1 MTIKN
6 EENIIVDY
14 KNQENSDENEDLIS
28 LYRDFNTE
36 EFDIEKEETVRPK
49 SLASFIGH
57 EDLKR
62 NLNVFISA
70 AKQRQESLDHVLLY
84 GPPGL
89 GKTTLSQIIANEMG
103 ANLRVT
109 SGPVLAKT
117 GDLAA
122 ILTNL
127 EKNDVLFIDE
137 IHRLNVA
144 VEEMLYSAMED
155 YVIDIIIGE
164 GVGARNVRINIAP
177 FTLVGA
183 TTRLGLLA
191 NPFKDRFG
199 IPLKLNFYKESEL
212 HKIVMRCAQVLGVEI
227 EESAAAEIA
236 KRARG
241 TPRIALRLLRRAR
254 DFSYDYENN
263 SGKNS
268 NKFKIN
274 HYKTDETA
282 SKSFISLEVV
292 KNALKSLHIDEIGLD
307 SFDYQ
312 YLNYVMKNYGGGP
325 VGIETIAAGLAEN
338 RNTIEEMIEPYLMQ
352 IGFVNRTPR
361 GRVLTGVCRDYLE

>member
-6 EENIIVDY
+6 AKDIEYGEKEGISEEMNP
-14 KNQENSDENEDLIS
+14 
-28 LYRDFNTE
+28 YRNLDVGGL
-36 EFDIEKEETVRPK
+36 DIEKEETVRPK

-62 NLNVFISA
+62 NLSVFIAA
-70 AKQRQESLDHVLLY
+70 AKQRHEALDHVLLY

-89 GKTTLSQIIANEMG
+89 GKTTLSQIVANEMG

-109 SGPVLAKT
+109 SGPALSKT

-122 ILTNL
+122 ILTDL
-127 EKNDVLFIDE
+127 EKHDVLFIDE

-177 FTLVGA
+177 FTMVGA

-199 IPLKLNFYKESEL
+199 IPLKLNFYKQSEL
-212 HKIVMRCAQVLGVEI
+212 REIVIRCANVLNVDI
-227 EESAAAEIA
+227 EGSAADEIA

-254 DFSYDYENN
+254 DFTYGEDN
-263 SGKNS
+263 SG
-268 NKFKIN
+268 IRDID
-274 HYKTDETA
+274 HQIA
-282 SKSFISLEVV
+282 RRQFISIHVV
-292 KNALKSLHIDEIGLD
+292 KNALKSLHIDDIGLD
-307 SFDYQ
+307 GFDYQ
-312 YLNYVMKNYGGGP
+312 YLNYIMKNYDGGP

-361 GRVLTGVCRDYLE
+361 GRILTLVCRDYLLGGN